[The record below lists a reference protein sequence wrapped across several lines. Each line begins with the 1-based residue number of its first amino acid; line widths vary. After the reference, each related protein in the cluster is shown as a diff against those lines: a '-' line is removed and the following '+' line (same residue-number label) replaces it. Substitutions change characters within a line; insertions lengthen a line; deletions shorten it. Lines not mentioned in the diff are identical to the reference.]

1 MYRII
6 LFIFFFS
13 FSFSLF
19 SFQLSQNSQISVIT
33 IGPSQ
38 KELYSAFGHSGIR
51 VKDDSLGI
59 DYFYNYGVFDFD
71 QPNFYINF
79 LKGKLLYMVVRYNY
93 KTIEDHYI
101 FNNRF
106 IKEQVLNLNSTQKL
120 KTFNFL
126 ENNIL
131 SQNKYYYYNYI
142 YNNCAT
148 KIRDLFDEIFPK
160 YVEYDSINNDN
171 LSYRELMD
179 LYLYEQRWGDLGI
192 DICLGS
198 EIDKIA
204 DNYNSMYLPDYLFS
218 NLDNANTSENQ
229 NFILKENEIFS
240 PSKTKN
246 SSVFLSPSL
255 VLFILL
261 LITVFL
267 IFRERKYDLWYKK
280 FDFILFFI
288 SGAIGLLLVYLW
300 FFTDHLSSYNFNLIW
315 AFPFNIVVAFF
326 LFNEK
331 VLDKIKIYFLTI
343 SLLLLSLILLWVLLP
358 QKLNASLVF
367 LVLAILFRS
376 ISIYFKL
383 HNRSIVN

>member
-1 MYRII
+1 MPRII

-19 SFQLSQNSQISVIT
+19 SFQLSENSQISVIT

-79 LKGKLLYMVVRYNY
+79 LKGKLLYMVNRYNY
-93 KTIEDHYI
+93 KPVEDHYI
-101 FNNRF
+101 LNDRF
-106 IKEQVLNLNSTQKL
+106 IKEQILNLNSSQKL

-179 LYLYEQRWGDLGI
+179 LYLYNQKWGDLGI
-192 DICLGS
+192 DICLGT

-218 NLDNANTSENQ
+218 NLDNAKTSKNE
-229 NFILKENEIFS
+229 NFILKENKIFS

-246 SSVFLSPSL
+246 SSVFFSPSL
-255 VLFILL
+255 VLLILL

-315 AFPFNIVVAFF
+315 AFPLNIFAAFF

-331 VLDKIKIYFLTI
+331 ILDKIKIYFLTI

-367 LVLAILFRS
+367 LVLAILLRS

-383 HNRSIVN
+383 HNGSISN

>member
-179 LYLYEQRWGDLGI
+179 LYLYEQKWGDLGI

-218 NLDNANTSENQ
+218 NLDNAKTSENQ

-246 SSVFLSPSL
+246 SSVFLSPNL

-280 FDFILFFI
+280 FDFILFFF

>member
-19 SFQLSQNSQISVIT
+19 SFQLSKNSQISVIT

-106 IKEQVLNLNSTQKL
+106 IKEQVLNLNSTKKL

-204 DNYNSMYLPDYLFS
+204 NNYNSMYLPDYLFS
-218 NLDNANTSENQ
+218 NLDDAKTSENQ

-246 SSVFLSPSL
+246 SSIFLTPSL
-255 VLFILL
+255 VLFTLL

-331 VLDKIKIYFLTI
+331 VLDKIKIYFLI
-343 SLLLLSLILLWVLLP
+343 VSLLLLSLILLWVLLP